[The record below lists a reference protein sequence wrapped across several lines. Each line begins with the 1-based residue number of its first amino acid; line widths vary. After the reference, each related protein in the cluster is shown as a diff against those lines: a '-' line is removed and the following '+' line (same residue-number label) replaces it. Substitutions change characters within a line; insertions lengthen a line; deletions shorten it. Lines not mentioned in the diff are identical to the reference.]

1 MRQIALLFSLILI
14 LVACGSE
21 TAPQQIATIQE
32 LPTTTKTTEPATE
45 DSFNNPTP
53 TEAPLVLSPTVSPVV
68 PNTQQPVE
76 IPTENNV
83 TEAAETP
90 TSIPAE
96 INGQYENTYFRGLAT
111 APITL
116 IDYSDFL

>member
-21 TAPQQIATIQE
+21 TRSQPFVTIQE
-32 LPTTTKTTEPATE
+32 LPSRMIATE
-45 DSFNNPTP
+45 VATEEPSKDPTP
-53 TEAPLVLSPTVSPVV
+53 TEAPLVLPPTASPVEQ
-68 PNTQQPVE
+68 NTEQPVE
-76 IPTENNV
+76 APTEIV
-83 TEAAETP
+83 ATEVAETP
-90 TSIPAE
+90 TSLPVE

-111 APITL
+111 APITM